1 MFPVRED
8 MLRVM
13 PELIW
18 GGSGVL
24 LMLFQPFV
32 RNRHF
37 FTFLALVGS
46 LLGTLGAMWPAALG
60 GTAFG
65 GIIQADAFSF
75 FFHLLIGLVVFL
87 VVLAAGPYLERERLA
102 FPEFFAL
109 TLFAAA
115 GMGILASAQELV
127 TAFIG
132 LELSSI
138 SSYVL
143 AGYRRESLKSSES
156 SLKYFLL
163 GSFATAFF
171 LYGIA
176 LVYGATGTTN
186 LSGMAEAGVSNNLL
200 KLGFSL
206 ILIGLGFKVA
216 VAPFQ
221 IWTPDVYE
229 GAPTPVTALF
239 SAGPK
244 AAAFALL
251 LRIFA
256 GVPAATQFPVTA
268 LFSAGPKAAAFA
280 LLLRIFAGVPA
291 ATQFWFWAFWVLAVL
306 TMFAGNLGALVQ
318 TNVKRM
324 LAYSSIAHAGYILVA
339 FASVTFLAQEG
350 AAAAAPAYAAILFY
364 LLSYSLVKLGAF
376 TIVSQFG
383 GEGEKHLSLDDY
395 AGLGQRQPFAA
406 AALALFLL
414 SLLGLPVTAG
424 FFGKFYIFKAA
435 VNSHL
440 IWLAILMAV
449 NSVIGAYYYLR
460 VIVVMYMR
468 EPSAETAAS
477 APMRFPLTVNLV
489 LTIAAVGTI
498 YFGLFPNQVLNFVL
512 QSNLLGH

>member
-1 MFPVRED
+1 MFPRTD
-8 MLRVM
+8 DLLRAL

-18 GGSGVL
+18 CGFAMLAML
-24 LMLFQPFV
+24 LQPFV
-32 RNRHF
+32 RSRHF
-37 FTFLALVGS
+37 FTVLAL
-46 LLGTLGAMWPAALG
+46 LGALG
-60 GTAFG
+60 GTGAAFVAG
-65 GIIQADAFSF
+65 ATPGEGFYGLIQSDVFSF
-75 FFHLLIGLVVFL
+75 FFRLLIGLVAVL
-87 VVLAAGPYLERERLA
+87 VVLAADSYLEREKLPFA
-102 FPEFFAL
+102 EFYAL
-109 TLFAAA
+109 LLFATA
-115 GMGILASAQELV
+115 GMGVLASARELL

-138 SSYVL
+138 SSYIL
-143 AGYRRESLKSSES
+143 AGFRRDSTKSSEA

-186 LSGMAEAGVSNNLL
+186 LGRMDDADPNSNLL
-200 KLGFSL
+200 KLGLSL

-216 VAPFQ
+216 AAPFQ

-256 GVPAATQFPVTA
+256 SVPAATH
-268 LFSAGPKAAAFA
+268 
-280 LLLRIFAGVPA
+280 
-291 ATQFWFWAFWVLAVL
+291 FWFWAFWVLAAL
-306 TMFAGNLGALVQ
+306 TMFAGNLGALLQ
-318 TNVKRM
+318 TNVKRL

-339 FASVTFLAQEG
+339 FAAVTFMANDLNGG
-350 AAAAAPAYAAILFY
+350 ATPAYAAVLFY
-364 LLSYSLVKLGAF
+364 LLSYALVKIGAF
-376 TIVSQFG
+376 TIVSEIG
-383 GEGEKHLSLDDY
+383 GWGEKNLTLDDY
-395 AGLGQRQPFAA
+395 AGLAQRQPVAA
-406 AALALFLL
+406 AALSLYLL

-440 IWLAILMAV
+440 IWLAVLMAV
-449 NSVIGAYYYLR
+449 NSIIGAYYYLR

-468 EPSAETAAS
+468 EASAEAMAA
-477 APMRFPLTVNLV
+477 APVRFPVAVNVVLAVTAIGTV
-489 LTIAAVGTI
+489 
-498 YFGLFPNQVLNFVL
+498 YFGLFPNQVLNFIL
-512 QSNLLGH
+512 QPNLIAR

>member
-8 MLRVM
+8 IFRVM

-18 GGSGVL
+18 CGFGVL
-24 LMLFQPFV
+24 VMLSQPFV
-32 RNRHF
+32 RSRHF
-37 FTFLALVGS
+37 FTFLALLGS
-46 LLGTLGAMWPAALG
+46 ALGTAAAASISQYG

-65 GIIQADAFSF
+65 GLIQADSFSY
-75 FFHLLIGLVVFL
+75 FFHLLIGMVVFL
-87 VVLAAGPYLERERLA
+87 VVLAAGPYLDRERLPL
-102 FPEFFAL
+102 PEFYALVFFA
-109 TLFAAA
+109 TA
-115 GMGILASAQELV
+115 GMGILASAQELL

-143 AGYRRESLKSSES
+143 AGYRRDSLKSSES

-176 LVYGATGTTN
+176 LVYGATGSTN
-186 LSGMAEAGVSNNLL
+186 LSQMAAANPAQNLL
-200 KLGFSL
+200 RLGFSL

-216 VAPFQ
+216 AAPFQ

-256 GVPAATQFPVTA
+256 T
-268 LFSAGPKAAAFA
+268 
-280 LLLRIFAGVPA
+280 VPA

-339 FASVTFLAQEG
+339 FAAVTFLAQEG
-350 AAAAAPAYAAILFY
+350 RAAAAPAYAAILFY
-364 LLSYSLVKLGAF
+364 LLSYALVKLGAF

-395 AGLGQRQPFAA
+395 AGLGQRQPVAA

-460 VIVVMYMR
+460 LIVVMYMR
-468 EPSAETAAS
+468 DPSAEVAATS
-477 APMRFPLTVNLV
+477 PMRFPLSVNLV
-489 LTIAAVGTI
+489 LAIAAIGTI
-498 YFGLFPNQVLNFVL
+498 LFGVLPNPVLNFVL
-512 QSNLLGH
+512 QPTLLGR